1 MLKDYQGLMT
11 RIASAIA
18 PVAKSATEENVLAR
32 DSSMYYFLLAVKVT
46 SFGCAGVGDPFILPE
61 ILESLN
67 GQLHSLEVAL
77 QEVRQ

>member
-1 MLKDYQGLMT
+1 MT

-18 PVAKSATEENVLAR
+18 PVTKSATEENVLAR

-46 SFGCAGVGDPFILPE
+46 SFGCAGDGDPFILPE

-67 GQLHSLEVAL
+67 GQLHSSEVAL